1 MADRDEV
8 RAFAG
13 AVYPL
18 GFLLLIVPLV
28 DVALRAYPFRF
39 GAPDWRFAAFGTLF
53 GNVGTMLIGLALI
66 GIIAAYR
73 GNALLLRV
81 LSFRGQSGQTTGSV
95 VAILTGVLVL
105 GLLALF
111 ALDALQVRQTAPEAL
126 RRPILTS
133 AIGAATAALFGAASL
148 FGVGIGAWISS
159 RAGWR
164 TARRGGRQVAPNPMV
179 VQSSITGGRSK

>member
-28 DVALRAYPFRF
+28 DVTLRAYPFRF

-81 LSFRGQSGQTTGSV
+81 LSV
-95 VAILTGVLVL
+95 LAILAGVLVL

>member
-1 MADRDEV
+1 VADRDEV

-28 DVALRAYPFRF
+28 DVTMRAYPFRY

-66 GIIAAYR
+66 GFVAAYR
-73 GNALLLRV
+73 GNAVLLRILSV
-81 LSFRGQSGQTTGSV
+81 LSFL
-95 VAILTGVLVL
+95 AGVLVL

-111 ALDALQVRQTAPEAL
+111 ALDALQVRQMAPEAL

-133 AIGAATAALFGAASL
+133 AVGAATAALFGAASL
-148 FGVGIGAWISS
+148 FGVGVGAWVSS

-164 TARRGGRQVAPNPMV
+164 TARRGGRPAAPNPMV
-179 VQSSITGGRSK
+179 VQSSVTGGRSK

>member
-18 GFLLLIVPLV
+18 GFLLLLVPIV
-28 DVALRAYPFRF
+28 DVAMRAYPFRT

-66 GIIAAYR
+66 GFIAAYR
-73 GNALLLRV
+73 GNYLLLRV
-81 LSFRGQSGQTTGSV
+81 LSV
-95 VAILTGVLVL
+95 VATLAGVLVV
-105 GLLALF
+105 GLLVLF
-111 ALDALQVRQTAPEAL
+111 ALDALQVRQMAPEAL
-126 RRPILTS
+126 RRPVLAS
-133 AIGAATAALFGAASL
+133 AVGAATAALFGAASL
-148 FGVGIGAWISS
+148 FGVGVGAWISS

-164 TARRGGRQVAPNPMV
+164 TGRRGERQAAPNPMV